1 MKENNEEDVDNF
13 KSEKIEIVSDQ
24 SETKNDEKTNSI
36 NDDNNL
42 KEEAL
47 IISNKEQKSEDGN

>member
-13 KSEKIEIVSDQ
+13 KSEKIEIVSDK

>member
-13 KSEKIEIVSDQ
+13 KSEKIEIVSDK
-24 SETKNDEKTNSI
+24 SETKNDEKTISI

>member
-13 KSEKIEIVSDQ
+13 KSEKIEIVSEQ
-24 SETKNDEKTNSI
+24 SERKNDEKTNSI